1 MDIISLKDAKA
12 QGLKHYFTGKPCK
25 NGKFALRRVADPRCT
40 CLDCTTQRRN
50 QRCSEQKRAYNRRYY
65 QENRKALVAAAVA
78 YKRNRL
84 QEDAA
89 YRAEH
94 NLRRRLHIVVKAQG
108 TAKAYRFNQ
117 LVGCTAPE
125 LKAHIEK
132 QFQEGM
138 SWDNYGEWEVDHIR
152 PCASFDLSNSE
163 QQKACFNYTNLQ
175 PLWREENSKKRARWD
190 AQ

>member
-1 MDIISLKDAKA
+1 MEIITRKQARE
-12 QGLKHYFTGKPCK
+12 QGLKTYFTGKPCK
-25 NGKFALRRVADPRCT
+25 HGNFAPRCVADPRCT
-40 CLDCTTQRRN
+40 CLDCTTKRRN
-50 QRCSEQKRAYNRRYY
+50 RESPEQKSARSRRYY
-65 QENRKALVAAAVA
+65 QENKQALIDAAVA

-84 QEDAA
+84 ETDAA

-94 NLRRRLHIVVKAQG
+94 NLRRRLHVVVKAQG

-152 PCASFDLSNSE
+152 PCASFDLRDSE
-163 QQKACFNYTNLQ
+163 QQKACFCYTNLQ
-175 PLWREENSKKRARWD
+175 PLWREENAKKKARW
-190 AQ
+190 AA